1 MINKTERIDFKE
13 QFGKLGITSKKEQEI
28 VLDYFFKLGKIIY
41 KYNIKNHGEK
51 N

>member
-1 MINKTERIDFKE
+1 MFNKTEIIGFKN
-13 QFGKLGITSKKEQEI
+13 QFEKLGIASKNEQEI

-41 KYNIKNHGEK
+41 KYNINNHGEK